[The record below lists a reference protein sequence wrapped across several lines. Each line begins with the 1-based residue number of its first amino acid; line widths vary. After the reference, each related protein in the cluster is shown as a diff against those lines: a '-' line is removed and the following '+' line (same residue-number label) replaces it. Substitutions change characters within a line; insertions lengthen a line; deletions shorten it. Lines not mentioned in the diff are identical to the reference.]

1 MKKLFVSDV
10 DGTLVSSVDSK
21 FSNRLK
27 QAIKLTEQQGD
38 LFVLTSGRPTNNLIG
53 IAKQLKA
60 EGINLKYVSGYNGAE
75 LYDLS
80 QHQLIDQQLLD
91 SDDLKQIITTCQQ
104 LNIHYVY
111 FDEECIRTDNL
122 ACNYI
127 AIEQRFTGQPATTEI
142 IFNPSP
148 KVMLIVKPEDS
159 DQLQSQLK
167 QLLPDYDI
175 FSSTPHYIEIVKNGI
190 NKSNVLKKLIELENI
205 GHCNTHAFGDNCND
219 IEMIK
224 YAANG
229 NAMSNGHHLTK
240 LAADQI
246 IGSVEDNSVADYIF
260 KCYRWK

>member
-21 FSNRLK
+21 FSARLK

-38 LFVLTSGRPTNNLIG
+38 LFVLTSGRPTTNLIG
-53 IAKQLKA
+53 IAEQLKT

-80 QHQLIDQQLLD
+80 QRQLIDQQLLD
-91 SDDLKQIITTCQQ
+91 SDDLKLIVTTCQQ

-111 FDEECIRTDNL
+111 FDEECIRTDNSV
-122 ACNYI
+122 CNYI
-127 AIEQRFTGQPATTEI
+127 AIEQRFTGQPASTEI
-142 IFNPSP
+142 VFNTSP
-148 KVMLIVKPEDS
+148 KVMLIVKPFENE
-159 DQLQSQLK
+159 QLQSQLK
-167 QLLPDYDI
+167 RLLPGYDI
-175 FSSTPHYIEIVKNGI
+175 FASTPHYIEIVKRGI
-190 NKSNVLKKLIELENI
+190 NKSNVIKKLTKLENI
-205 GHCNTHAFGDNCND
+205 GHSNTHAFGDNCND

-240 LAADQI
+240 LAANQI
-246 IGSVEDNSVADYIF
+246 IGSIDEDSVADYIF
-260 KCYRWK
+260 KCYQ